1 MKKLLSIALVLGLTT
16 LVSAKEADKPSYRAD
31 VIPKKMTVAQKKA
44 RFYALLVPPVEKVYA
59 ELEAEYENTKKDIQ
73 SHTNLKKI
81 QALKKK
87 YKAKSDKELLMRMK
101 PHPQSITLAQAA
113 MESAWATSR
122 FFREA
127 NNVFG
132 VWSSNKNQKR
142 IAAGEKRG
150 GTRTIW
156 LRKFD
161 TIEDAVRAYYL
172 MMSRTRTYK
181 EFRHLNYTSNDVYKI
196 VKGLRNYSERKDE
209 YVKELR
215 SMIRYNKLTKYDEI

>member
-1 MKKLLSIALVLGLTT
+1 MKKLLSIALVLGLVTV
-16 LVSAKEADKPSYRAD
+16 VSAKEADKPQYRAD
-31 VIPKKMTVAQKKA
+31 VVPKKMTVAQKKA

-59 ELEAEYENTKKDIQ
+59 ELEAEYEAAKKDIKN
-73 SHTNLKKI
+73 HTNPKKI
-81 QALKKK
+81 EALKKK
-87 YKAKSDKELLMRMK
+87 YKAKSDEELLKRMK
-101 PHPQSITLAQAA
+101 PHPKSITLAQAA

-132 VWSSNKNQKR
+132 VWSSNKNEKR

-161 TIEDAVRAYYL
+161 SIEDAVRAYYM

-181 EFRHLNYTSNDVYKI
+181 QFRDLNYKTDNVYEI
-196 VKGLRNYSERKDE
+196 VKGLRNYSERKDA

-215 SMIRYNKLTKYDEI
+215 SMIKYNKLTKYDKA